1 MGDHIKKLDAFFTDY
16 EKRFNESLQKEVDVE
31 NTVKSFAGC
40 FIEASPRGVICG
52 KNNDEFRKQIPKGY
66 EFYKSIGTQSMS
78 IRSKNT
84 TQLDELHCMTKVD
97 WSAFYR
103 KMNGEKVQIDFSVIY
118 FTQMQQGEVKIFGY
132 VTGDE
137 EKVLKERGL
146 IE

>member
-1 MGDHIKKLDAFFTDY
+1 MGDHTKKLDVFFTDY

-31 NTVKSFAGC
+31 NTVKSFADC
-40 FIEASPRGVICG
+40 FIEASPRGVTCG
-52 KNNDEFRKQIPKGY
+52 KNNDEFRQQIPKGY

-78 IRSKNT
+78 VRSKNT
-84 TQLDELHCMTKVD
+84 TQLDELHYMTKVD

-103 KMNGEKVQIDFSVIY
+103 KKDGEKVQIDFSVIY
-118 FTQMQQGEVKIFGY
+118 FTQMQQGEPKIFGY

-146 IE
+146 V

>member
-31 NTVKSFAGC
+31 NTVKSFADC
-40 FIEASPRGVICG
+40 FIEASPRGVNCG
-52 KNNDEFRKQIPKGY
+52 KNNDEFRQQIPKGY

-84 TQLDELHCMTKVD
+84 TQLDELHYMTKVD
-97 WSAFYR
+97 WSAFYQ
-103 KMNGEKVQIDFSVIY
+103 KKDGEKVQIDFSVIY
-118 FTQMQQGEVKIFGY
+118 FTQLQKGEPKIFGY

-137 EKVLKERGL
+137 EKVLKEHGL
-146 IE
+146 I

>member
-1 MGDHIKKLDAFFTDY
+1 MDDHTKKLDVFFTDY

-31 NTVKSFAGC
+31 NTVKSFADC
-40 FIEASPRGVICG
+40 FIEASPRGVTCG
-52 KNNDEFRKQIPKGY
+52 KNNDEFRQQIPKGY

-78 IRSKNT
+78 VRSKNT
-84 TQLDELHCMTKVD
+84 TQLDELHYMTKVD

-103 KMNGEKVQIDFSVIY
+103 KKDGEKVQIDFSVIY
-118 FTQMQQGEVKIFGY
+118 FTQMQQGEPKIFGY

-146 IE
+146 V